1 LKRTPLSGYL
11 ASEREVEII
20 ENKAL
25 LLKVNDPDRITSTI
39 PKSKLMASNGNYHEV
54 LVHWGLEEAQVLK
67 NLKIKN
73 VPSPITGQYDWT
85 GQYKP
90 FEHQR
95 DTAAFLTLHRRAFVF
110 NEQGTGKTASV
121 IWAMDYLMK
130 MGFIKRA
137 LVICPLSIMD
147 SAWRADLFTF
157 AIHRTVDIAYGSR
170 EKRKKIIDSNAEI
183 IIINYDG
190 IEIVADEIA
199 AAGFDMI
206 VIDEANAY
214 KNPTTTRWKILNS
227 LIKPHTWLWM
237 MTGTPAAQS
246 PVDAYGIAKLVNPT
260 GVPKFYS
267 HFRDMVMQ
275 KISMF
280 KWIPKPNSEELVHNI
295 LQPAIRFTKEECLDL
310 PELTYQTRDVPLT
323 AQQEKYYE
331 KLRKE
336 MLVRAAGEEIT
347 TLNAAA
353 NLNKLLQLSG
363 GAVYSDTGEV
373 IQFDASN
380 RLRVLK
386 EVIDESSHK
395 VLVFVPFK
403 HAINIIHESL
413 TKDGYTAEIISG
425 EVPVNKRTEIFKKF
439 QETPNP
445 RVLII
450 QPQAASHGVTLHAAN
465 TIVWWGP
472 ITSYETYAQA
482 NARVHRSGQKNPCTV
497 IRLRGS
503 NVEKRLYEALQNK
516 QDIQHNI
523 MSLYGEL
530 LS

>member
-1 LKRTPLSGYL
+1 
-11 ASEREVEII
+11 
-20 ENKAL
+20 
-25 LLKVNDPDRITSTI
+25 
-39 PKSKLMASNGNYHEV
+39 
-54 LVHWGLEEAQVLK
+54 
-67 NLKIKN
+67 
-73 VPSPITGQYDWT
+73 
-85 GQYKP
+85 
-90 FEHQR
+90 
-95 DTAAFLTLHRRAFVF
+95 
-110 NEQGTGKTASV
+110 
-121 IWAMDYLMK
+121 
-130 MGFIKRA
+130 
-137 LVICPLSIMD
+137 
-147 SAWRADLFTF
+147 
-157 AIHRTVDIAYGSR
+157 
-170 EKRKKIIDSNAEI
+170 
-183 IIINYDG
+183 
-190 IEIVADEIA
+190 
-199 AAGFDMI
+199 
-206 VIDEANAY
+206 
-214 KNPTTTRWKILNS
+214 
-227 LIKPHTWLWM
+227 
-237 MTGTPAAQS
+237 
-246 PVDAYGIAKLVNPT
+246 
-260 GVPKFYS
+260 
-267 HFRDMVMQ
+267 MQ